1 MYKRLSIT
9 QPGDEI
15 EVHSLFDDALEFLEE
30 NEHLKELKLLGLEAV
45 KEIVL
50 ERNLES
56 LPFYNYVQRK
66 YNSAYIRGTGQRV
79 PPYVRVMQAAN
90 ALDPTKVQAM
100 ESPKKGQLK
109 GSKRVNLQR
118 RSLSPQRIFDENL
131 SQLRGKNQK
140 TQNIGM
146 SPPQAHQL

>member
-1 MYKRLSIT
+1 M
-9 QPGDEI
+9 D
-15 EVHSLFDDALEFLEE
+15 
-30 NEHLKELKLLGLEAV
+30 AV

-66 YNSAYIRGTGQRV
+66 YNSAYIRETGQRV
-79 PPYVRVMQAAN
+79 PPYVHVIKAAN
-90 ALDPTKVQAM
+90 SLDPTKLQVVD
-100 ESPKKGQLK
+100 SPKKGQLK

-118 RSLSPQRIFDENL
+118 RSLSPQRVFDENL
-131 SQLRGKNQK
+131 SPLRGKNQK

-146 SPPQAHQL
+146 SPPQAHLL